1 MASAA
6 RGTVNGRD
14 LNQGRRLE
22 RGLIAL
28 RWLVVV
34 FGVVQTALVLRDDVD
49 SPGYAGPLGFSL
61 VAALAVGN
69 LLISMLADRAHD
81 ERQLHRVG
89 MWAFLLDIVIVNG
102 LIWATAEPGNSVWA
116 VAYILPLEGAVR
128 FGLAGAIAPV
138 VATLVS
144 ELLRESALSRAF
156 LGQDYSTS
164 AVAVRVGIQLVVG
177 VVAGLMARSLQR
189 EAEKAG
195 ERARVAEEAA
205 ARAESAAQR
214 EAQARRE
221 LAALHTAILTGV
233 AAEDIEEGLQSMA
246 DAVAHELQ
254 CDAFAV
260 LLLDPD
266 ERALPVLIARGV
278 HGDPGY
284 QRGARFAADTP
295 LGEISAT
302 GRPVLHADPP
312 EGIVPLRVGDESIGL
327 LHERAAPGGSI
338 DRERLLMLG
347 RLADQIALVAQAARL
362 RARREEMLRRLQEL
376 DEMKSD
382 FVAITSHELR
392 TPLAAIRGFVNTL
405 RRRMPELSPAEM
417 HEFLG
422 IVDSQTDRLIRLVE
436 DLLVVSRIEAGKLS
450 LRAEEVELATFLDQT
465 VRGIGESASRVIA
478 WKEPGLPDTMTV
490 DAQRLSQVL
499 TNLLDNALK
508 FSSADAPV
516 EVRVSPDGPDQVSFA
531 VIDRG
536 SGIPRA
542 EFDRI
547 FDRFHQADPAGTR
560 RSEGAGL
567 GLYITKQLVTAMGG
581 SVEVESEEGR
591 GSTFTVTIPVFPL
604 PRARVPLFGS
614 ARAD

>member
-1 MASAA
+1 
-6 RGTVNGRD
+6 VNGRD
-14 LNQGRRLE
+14 LNQARRLE

-28 RWLVVV
+28 RWLVVM
-34 FGVVQTALVLRDDVD
+34 FGVVQTAQVLGDDVA
-49 SPGYAGPLGFSL
+49 SPGYAGPLGYSL

-69 LLISMLADRAHD
+69 LLISMLADRAED
-81 ERQLHRVG
+81 ERQLRRVG
-89 MWAFLLDIVIVNG
+89 VWGFLIDIVIVNG

-128 FGLAGAIAPV
+128 FGLGGALAPV
-138 VATLVS
+138 AATLGS

-164 AVAVRVGIQLVVG
+164 AVAVRVGIQLVVA

-205 ARAESAAQR
+205 ARAESAAER

-233 AAEDIEEGLQSMA
+233 AHEDIEEGLQSMA
-246 DAVAHELQ
+246 EAVGRELQ
-254 CDAFAV
+254 CHAFAV
-260 LLLDPD
+260 LLLDQD
-266 ERALPVLIARGV
+266 EHKRPVLIAKGV
-278 HGDPGY
+278 YGDPGY
-284 QRGARFAADTP
+284 ERGACFSADTP

-312 EGIVPLRVGDESIGL
+312 EGIVPLRVGDDPIGL
-327 LHERAAPGGSI
+327 LHERAASI
-338 DRERLLMLG
+338 EGMNRDRLLMLG

-362 RARREEMLRRLQEL
+362 RARREEMLRRLKEL

-405 RRRMPELSPAEM
+405 RRRMPDLSPSEM

-422 IVDSQTDRLIRLVE
+422 IVDTQTDRLIRLVE

-450 LRAEEVELATFLDQT
+450 LRPEEVELATVLDQT
-465 VRGIGESASRVIA
+465 VRGIGESAARIIS
-478 WKEPGLPDTMTV
+478 WKEPGLPETLTV

-516 EVRVSPDGPDQVSFA
+516 ELRVSPAGSDSVSFE

-536 SGIPRA
+536 SGIPES
-542 EFDRI
+542 EFTRI
-547 FDRFHQADPAGTR
+547 FERFHQSDPAGTR

-567 GLYITKQLVTAMGG
+567 GLYITKQIVEAMGG
-581 SVEVESEEGR
+581 TVGLQSEEGR

-604 PRARVPLFGS
+604 RRARVPLFG
-614 ARAD
+614 AKRAD